1 MSSLSRASFRMAL
14 PEKIVVVGD
23 GRQTGFGNDLGNGQA
38 EGNVERDGQRIFG
51 NQEIDLEFGKKIV

>member
-1 MSSLSRASFRMAL
+1 MAL